1 MKILIVA
8 GFLGAG
14 KTSFIQA
21 MAKATGRQ
29 FVIVENEFGEVGI
42 DGPLLGAQPGTEE
55 DLKIWELSEG
65 CICCSTNLDFS
76 STVLTI
82 ANTLDPDYLVVEPSG
97 VALPGRIL
105 EQIRPICYERIGLLA
120 PITILDADHALQ
132 SQKEFP
138 EYFQDQL
145 VSAGTLVLSKSENM
159 SEEDFEEMR
168 NRIGVPETAD
178 FPTEHYSRW
187 ETSCWTDLFDKEVE
201 WVEEEAE
208 SEPNPIQIAKKVA
221 AERAPASA
229 SSAGAM
235 RPVFRMKKKKTE
247 PVELLESISF
257 IGLSFTSPLEMLA
270 RLNILISGVC
280 GRVVRA
286 KGFFH
291 EGEHWYRFDL
301 VDGLYALTGCEP
313 MQDTRAV
320 VIGKQ
325 LEREALKKL
334 FTGAG
339 SDSK

>member
-21 MAKATGRQ
+21 MARATGRQ

-42 DGPLLGAQPGTEE
+42 DGPLLGAQPGTDD

-82 ANTLDPDYLVVEPSG
+82 ANSLDPDYLVVEPSG

-120 PITILDADHALQ
+120 PITILDAHHAEQ

-145 VSAGTLVLSKSENM
+145 VSAGTLVLSKSESL
-159 SEEDFEEMR
+159 SEEDFDELR
-168 NRIGVPETAD
+168 TRIGVPETAD
-178 FPTEHYSRW
+178 FPTTHYSRW
-187 ETSCWTDLFDKEVE
+187 EKSRWMDLFDKEVV
-201 WVEEEAE
+201 WVAETEET
-208 SEPNPIQIAKKVA
+208 EPDPVRIAKRIA
-221 AERAPASA
+221 AERVPASA
-229 SSAGAM
+229 SPAGGL
-235 RPVFRMKKKKTE
+235 RPVFRMKEKRTD
-247 PVELLESISF
+247 PVELLESVSF
-257 IGLSFTSPLEMLA
+257 IGLSFTSPLEILA

-291 EGEHWYRFDL
+291 EGDHWFRFDL
-301 VDGLYALTGCEP
+301 VDGLYAVTGCEP

-320 VIGKQ
+320 VIGKN
-325 LEREALKKL
+325 LEREALKRL
-334 FTGAG
+334 FTGKATEN
-339 SDSK
+339 K